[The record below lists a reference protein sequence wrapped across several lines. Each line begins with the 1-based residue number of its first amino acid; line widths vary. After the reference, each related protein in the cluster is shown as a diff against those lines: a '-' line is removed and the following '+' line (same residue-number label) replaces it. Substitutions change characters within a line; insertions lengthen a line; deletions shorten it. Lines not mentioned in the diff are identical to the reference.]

1 MPSMLS
7 TAIHNTFIKAGANLT
22 AQLVVQWSSQD
33 PQPLDRQR
41 ILEFAIFGFIG
52 AHIGYIWHLLLERQF
67 PTHIVPGPPG
77 GLPVLAPGEKDKD
90 VTAISLPP
98 LPAAAVPTD
107 PTIGGGPASS
117 ASTSTT
123 RVSWRNVVAKLVADQ
138 TVGLCVMISVFL
150 IITNVARVPHFSDVF
165 VVVHDKL
172 WRLLR
177 AGWNLWP
184 IVAMCNFLWVP
195 VRWRVIVSSC
205 VGFLWNIFLSLVS
218 MGPPAATS
226 AQPNH

>member
-22 AQLVVQWSSQD
+22 AQLVVQWSSKD

-67 PTHIVPGPPG
+67 PTHIIPRVGPP
-77 GLPVLAPGEKDKD
+77 LPVIAPGEKDKD
-90 VTAISLPP
+90 VAIPLPLPP
-98 LPAAAVPTD
+98 SSAVAD
-107 PTIGGGPASS
+107 PIGGGPASS
-117 ASTSTT
+117 SGGSATK
-123 RVSWRNVVAKLVADQ
+123 VSWRNVVAKLVADQ

-150 IITNVARVPHFSDVF
+150 IITNVARVPHFADVF
-165 VVVHDKL
+165 IVVETKL

-218 MGPPAATS
+218 MGPAAG
-226 AQPNH
+226 AQPGH

>member
-7 TAIHNTFIKAGANLT
+7 TAIHNTFIKAAANLT
-22 AQLVVQWSSQD
+22 AQIAVQWSSAE

-41 ILEFAIFGFIG
+41 ILEFAVFGFVG
-52 AHIGYIWHLLLERQF
+52 AHIGYIWHHLLERQF
-67 PTHIVPGPPG
+67 PTHIIPRVGPV
-77 GLPVLAPGEKDKD
+77 LPVIAPGEKDKD
-90 VTAISLPP
+90 VAIPLPLPP
-98 LPAAAVPTD
+98 QPSGAAADQVP
-107 PTIGGGPASS
+107 GAGPSPPA
-117 ASTSTT
+117 T

-150 IITNVARVPHFSDVF
+150 VITNVARVPHLADVLA
-165 VVVHDKL
+165 VVHDKL

-195 VRWRVIVSSC
+195 VRWRVLVSSC

-218 MGPPAATS
+218 MGPATGGK
-226 AQPNH
+226 